1 MSDTDTKYTKRGRNR
16 SFGRI
21 SSYMNQEDQEKLD
34 ARLAPYSFEVAKG
47 ENIDL
52 KSLFPEQNGKL
63 VVELG
68 IGNGELLGIRANDNE
83 NDRFIGAEVY
93 KNGLK
98 TLVNYAE
105 KNELKNLKLFTFD
118 GRDML
123 DALPDN
129 SVDQLVI
136 LYPDPW
142 PKKRHNKRRIINE
155 DLLKIADRIVK
166 DDGELFIATDIPDYA
181 CWAITETYKHG
192 TFFPIAISPDEW
204 ATPPSWWQP
213 TKYERKAQKQGR
225 KAFYFTMRKNVDKSN
240 TKCDP
245 EIKEAELT

>member
-1 MSDTDTKYTKRGRNR
+1 M
-16 SFGRI
+16 
-21 SSYMNQEDQEKLD
+21 L
-34 ARLAPYSFEVAKG
+34 
-47 ENIDL
+47 DL
-52 KSLFPEQNGKL
+52 KNLFSQPGKL

-68 IGNGELLGIRANDNE
+68 IGNGELLGERAVANP

-98 TLVNYAE
+98 TLVNHME
-105 KNELKNLKLFTFD
+105 KNSTQNLRLFTFD

-155 DLLKIADRIVK
+155 ELLTIADRIIK

-181 CWAITETYKHG
+181 MWVFTETYKHDV
-192 TFFPIAISPDEW
+192 FFPIAISPTEW
-204 ATPPSWWQP
+204 GQAPKWWNP
-213 TKYERKAQKQGR
+213 TKYERKARKQGR
-225 KAFYFTMRKNVDKSN
+225 QSFYLTFKKNVDKSN
-240 TKCDP
+240 TKCDADIQ
-245 EIKEAELT
+245 EKE